1 MAEKLIPLEDAQS
14 IVLSHVV
21 PTDLIEIPVWQAAG
35 LPLAED
41 AVADIDISPFANSA
55 MDGYAVRSADLV
67 QASGEAPVTLDVI
80 GHEAAGH
87 VFEGAIAPG
96 ETVRI
101 MTGAP
106 VPEGADAVV
115 KYEIVEVLDGNGN
128 EGSRVSFSAPAKVGE
143 NVRSAAEEAHAGD
156 VVMHA
161 GEVVAPAGAGLLAS
175 AGYASVKVHAA
186 PRVGIISLGTELVAP
201 SELPARGQIRDS
213 NSSALMA
220 EAPDAG
226 AEPVFYGIA
235 PDDEQVIAELV
246 HRAVQ
251 ECDFVITSGGASAG
265 DYDYVTALVRREG
278 EVLFDRI
285 SMRPGKAIT
294 FGLLGGKPYLG
305 LSGNPAAA
313 YVGFEMLARPA
324 IRKMRGFAEGTR
336 PVQQATLTHGVKKRQ
351 HRRFFDR
358 ATVLRD
364 PATGPT
370 VCCVL
375 TKGRVSSR
383 REMPWTLCA
392 SICLRERCYR
402 RNAMEL
408 KISIVTCS
416 DTRDLAQDEAGA
428 ALEELIEAQG
438 WTVASH
444 VVVRDD
450 VSEIGDAIVDAADE
464 CHANV
469 VLTCGGTGLSM
480 RDVTPEATRAVC
492 DRDVPGIAEAIR
504 AYSMTKT
511 RRAMLSRA
519 ICMQRGHT
527 LVVNFPGSTKAARE
541 SWEAIADQLEHAAQM
556 TAGGGHTN

>member
-14 IVLSHVV
+14 IVLSHVA
-21 PTDLIEIPVWQAAG
+21 PTDLVEIPVWQAVG
-35 LPLAED
+35 LPSAED

-55 MDGYAVRSADLV
+55 MDGYAVRAADL
-67 QASGEAPVTLDVI
+67 AAATADTPVTLSVV

-87 VFEGAIAPG
+87 VFEGVVGVG

-106 VPEGADAVV
+106 LPEDADAVV
-115 KYEIVEVLDGNGN
+115 KYEIVEVLDGDGN
-128 EGSRVSFSAPAKVGE
+128 EGSHVRFSAPAKVGE
-143 NVRSAAEEAHAGD
+143 NVRSAAEEA
-156 VVMHA
+156 HA

-201 SELPARGQIRDS
+201 SKVPARGQIRDS

-220 EAPDAG
+220 EALDAG

-235 PDDEQVIAELV
+235 PDDEQAIAELV
-246 HRAVQ
+246 HRATR

-265 DYDYVTALVRREG
+265 DYDYVTALVKREG

-336 PVQQATLTHGVKKRQ
+336 PVQQAILTHGVKKRQ
-351 HRRFFDR
+351 DRRFFDR

-364 PATGPT
+364 PETGELLVT
-370 VCCVL
+370 EAKTQNSAL
-375 TKGRVSSR
+375 LGTMQR
-383 REMPWTLCA
+383 A
-392 SICLRERCYR
+392 NCLLRIDEGPC
-402 RNAMEL
+402 EL
-408 KISIVTCS
+408 K
-416 DTRDLAQDEAGA
+416 AGD
-428 ALEELIEAQG
+428 
-438 WTVASH
+438 V
-444 VVVRDD
+444 VDVVR
-450 VSEIGDAIVDAADE
+450 VDLPE
-464 CHANV
+464 GT
-469 VLTCGGTGLSM
+469 VL
-480 RDVTPEATRAVC
+480 
-492 DRDVPGIAEAIR
+492 
-504 AYSMTKT
+504 
-511 RRAMLSRA
+511 
-519 ICMQRGHT
+519 
-527 LVVNFPGSTKAARE
+527 
-541 SWEAIADQLEHAAQM
+541 
-556 TAGGGHTN
+556 

>member
-1 MAEKLIPLEDAQS
+1 MAKTLIPLEDAQA
-14 IVLSHVV
+14 IVLSQVRRTELV
-21 PTDLIEIPVWQAAG
+21 EIPVWQAAG

-41 AVADIDISPFANSA
+41 ATADIDISPFANSA
-55 MDGYAVRSADLV
+55 MDGYAVHAVDLAK
-67 QASGEAPVTLDVI
+67 ASTNAPVTLSVV

-87 VFEGAIAPG
+87 VFDGVIAPG

-115 KYEIVEVLDGNGN
+115 KYEIVDVLVGDGN
-128 EGSRVSFSAPAKVGE
+128 EGSRVRFSASAKAGE

-201 SELPARGQIRDS
+201 SDVPARGQIRDS

-220 EAPDAG
+220 EALDAG

-235 PDDEQVIAELV
+235 PDDEQAIAELV

-265 DYDYVTALVRREG
+265 DYDYVTALVKREG

-336 PVQQATLTHGVKKRQ
+336 PVQQAILTHGVKKRQ
-351 HRRFFDR
+351 DRRFFDR

-364 PATGPT
+364 PETGELLVT
-370 VCCVL
+370 EAKTQNSAL
-375 TKGRVSSR
+375 LGTMQR
-383 REMPWTLCA
+383 A
-392 SICLRERCYR
+392 NCLLRIDEGPC
-402 RNAMEL
+402 EL
-408 KISIVTCS
+408 KPGDVV
-416 DTRDLAQDEAGA
+416 G
-428 ALEELIEAQG
+428 
-438 WTVASH
+438 
-444 VVVRDD
+444 VVRVDLP
-450 VSEIGDAIVDAADE
+450 EDA
-464 CHANV
+464 
-469 VLTCGGTGLSM
+469 VL
-480 RDVTPEATRAVC
+480 
-492 DRDVPGIAEAIR
+492 
-504 AYSMTKT
+504 
-511 RRAMLSRA
+511 
-519 ICMQRGHT
+519 
-527 LVVNFPGSTKAARE
+527 
-541 SWEAIADQLEHAAQM
+541 
-556 TAGGGHTN
+556 

>member
-14 IVLSHVV
+14 IVLSHVA
-21 PTDLIEIPVWQAAG
+21 PTNLVEIPVWQAAG
-35 LPLAED
+35 FPLAED
-41 AVADIDISPFANSA
+41 AVADIDISPFDNSA
-55 MDGYAVRSADLV
+55 MDGYAVRSADLA
-67 QASGEAPVTLDVI
+67 QASGETPVTLDVI

-87 VFEGAIAPG
+87 VFEGVVGTG

-115 KYEIVEVLDGNGN
+115 KYEIVDMLDGDGN
-128 EGSRVSFSAPAKVGE
+128 EGSHVSFSAPAKIGE

-156 VVMHA
+156 VVMRA

-175 AGYASVKVHAA
+175 AGYASVHAA

-201 SELPARGQIRDS
+201 SNVPARGQIRDS

-220 EAPDAG
+220 EALDAG

-235 PDDEQVIAELV
+235 PDDEQAIAELV
-246 HRAVQ
+246 HRATR

-324 IRKMRGFAEGTR
+324 IRKMRGFAEGAR
-336 PVQQATLTHGVKKRQ
+336 SVQRAVLTHGVKKRQ
-351 HRRFFDR
+351 DRRFFDR

-364 PATGPT
+364 PETGELLVT
-370 VCCVL
+370 EAKTQNSAL
-375 TKGRVSSR
+375 LGTMQR
-383 REMPWTLCA
+383 A
-392 SICLRERCYR
+392 NCLLRIDEGPC
-402 RNAMEL
+402 
-408 KISIVTCS
+408 
-416 DTRDLAQDEAGA
+416 DLAAGD
-428 ALEELIEAQG
+428 
-438 WTVASH
+438 V
-444 VVVRDD
+444 VDVVR
-450 VSEIGDAIVDAADE
+450 VDLPE
-464 CHANV
+464 GT
-469 VLTCGGTGLSM
+469 VL
-480 RDVTPEATRAVC
+480 
-492 DRDVPGIAEAIR
+492 
-504 AYSMTKT
+504 
-511 RRAMLSRA
+511 
-519 ICMQRGHT
+519 
-527 LVVNFPGSTKAARE
+527 
-541 SWEAIADQLEHAAQM
+541 
-556 TAGGGHTN
+556 

>member
-1 MAEKLIPLEDAQS
+1 MAEKLIPLEDAQA
-14 IVLSHVV
+14 IVLSHVNRTEV
-21 PTDLIEIPVWQAAG
+21 VEIPVWQVAG
-35 LPLAED
+35 LLLAED

-55 MDGYAVRSADLV
+55 MDGYAVRSADLA

-87 VFEGAIAPG
+87 VFEGTIGAG

-115 KYEIVEVLDGNGN
+115 KYEIVDVLDGDGN
-128 EGSRVSFSAPAKVGE
+128 EGSRARFSAPAKVGE
-143 NVRSAAEEAHAGD
+143 NVRYAGD

-201 SELPARGQIRDS
+201 SDVPARGQIRDS

-220 EAPDAG
+220 EALDAG

-235 PDDEQVIAELV
+235 PDDERAIAELV

-265 DYDYVTALVRREG
+265 DYDYVTSLVRREG

-324 IRKMRGFAEGTR
+324 IRKMRGFAEGAR
-336 PVQQATLTHGVKKRQ
+336 PVQQAMLTHGVKKRQ

-364 PATGPT
+364 PETGELLVT
-370 VCCVL
+370 EAKTQNSAL
-375 TKGRVSSR
+375 LGTMQR
-383 REMPWTLCA
+383 A
-392 SICLRERCYR
+392 NCLLRIDEGPC
-402 RNAMEL
+402 EL
-408 KISIVTCS
+408 K
-416 DTRDLAQDEAGA
+416 AGD
-428 ALEELIEAQG
+428 
-438 WTVASH
+438 V
-444 VVVRDD
+444 VDVVR
-450 VSEIGDAIVDAADE
+450 VDLPEGA
-464 CHANV
+464 
-469 VLTCGGTGLSM
+469 VL
-480 RDVTPEATRAVC
+480 
-492 DRDVPGIAEAIR
+492 
-504 AYSMTKT
+504 
-511 RRAMLSRA
+511 
-519 ICMQRGHT
+519 
-527 LVVNFPGSTKAARE
+527 
-541 SWEAIADQLEHAAQM
+541 
-556 TAGGGHTN
+556 

>member
-14 IVLSHVV
+14 IVLSHVA
-21 PTDLIEIPVWQAAG
+21 PTDLVEIPVWQAAG

-55 MDGYAVRSADLV
+55 MDGYAVRAVDLAK
-67 QASGEAPVTLDVI
+67 ASTDAPVTLSVV

-87 VFEGAIAPG
+87 VFDGVIAPG

-115 KYEIVEVLDGNGN
+115 KYEIVEVLDGDGN
-128 EGSRVSFSAPAKVGE
+128 EGSHVSFSTPAKMGE
-143 NVRSAAEEAHAGD
+143 NVRSAAEEAHVGD

-220 EAPDAG
+220 EALDAG
-226 AEPVFYGIA
+226 AEPVFFGIA
-235 PDDEQVIAELV
+235 PDDEQTIAELV

-265 DYDYVTALVRREG
+265 DYDYVTALARREG

-336 PVQQATLTHGVKKRQ
+336 PVQQAILTHGVKKRQ

-358 ATVLRD
+358 AMVLHD
-364 PATGPT
+364 PETGELLVT
-370 VCCVL
+370 EAKTQNSAL
-375 TKGRVSSR
+375 LGTMQR
-383 REMPWTLCA
+383 A
-392 SICLRERCYR
+392 NCLLRIDEGPCD
-402 RNAMEL
+402 L
-408 KISIVTCS
+408 K
-416 DTRDLAQDEAGA
+416 AGD
-428 ALEELIEAQG
+428 
-438 WTVASH
+438 V
-444 VVVRDD
+444 VDVVR
-450 VSEIGDAIVDAADE
+450 VDLPEGA
-464 CHANV
+464 
-469 VLTCGGTGLSM
+469 VL
-480 RDVTPEATRAVC
+480 
-492 DRDVPGIAEAIR
+492 
-504 AYSMTKT
+504 
-511 RRAMLSRA
+511 
-519 ICMQRGHT
+519 
-527 LVVNFPGSTKAARE
+527 
-541 SWEAIADQLEHAAQM
+541 
-556 TAGGGHTN
+556 

>member
-1 MAEKLIPLEDAQS
+1 MAEKLIPLEDAQA
-14 IVLSHVV
+14 IVLSHVNLTGV
-21 PTDLIEIPVWQAAG
+21 VEIPVWQAAG

-55 MDGYAVRSADLV
+55 MDGYAVRAADLV
-67 QASGEAPVTLDVI
+67 AASADAPVTLSVV

-87 VFEGAIAPG
+87 VFEGTIGAG

-115 KYEIVEVLDGNGN
+115 KYEIVEVLDGDGN
-128 EGSRVSFSAPAKVGE
+128 EGSHVRFSASAKAGE

-156 VVMHA
+156 LVMHA

-201 SELPARGQIRDS
+201 SEVPARGQIRDS

-220 EAPDAG
+220 EALDAG

-235 PDDEQVIAELV
+235 PDDEQAISGLV
-246 HRAVQ
+246 RRAVR

-265 DYDYVTALVRREG
+265 DYDYVTALVQREG

-324 IRKMRGFAEGTR
+324 IRKMRGFAEGAR
-336 PVQQATLTHGVKKRQ
+336 PVQHAVLTHGVKKRQ
-351 HRRFFDR
+351 DRRFYDR
-358 ATVLRD
+358 ATVARDTQTGELMVTAAKSQNSALLGTMQRANCLLRINE
-364 PATGPT
+364 GP
-370 VCCVL
+370 C
-375 TKGRVSSR
+375 
-383 REMPWTLCA
+383 
-392 SICLRERCYR
+392 
-402 RNAMEL
+402 EL
-408 KISIVTCS
+408 EPGDVV
-416 DTRDLAQDEAGA
+416 D
-428 ALEELIEAQG
+428 
-438 WTVASH
+438 
-444 VVVRDD
+444 VVR
-450 VSEIGDAIVDAADE
+450 VDLPE
-464 CHANV
+464 GT
-469 VLTCGGTGLSM
+469 VL
-480 RDVTPEATRAVC
+480 
-492 DRDVPGIAEAIR
+492 
-504 AYSMTKT
+504 
-511 RRAMLSRA
+511 
-519 ICMQRGHT
+519 
-527 LVVNFPGSTKAARE
+527 
-541 SWEAIADQLEHAAQM
+541 
-556 TAGGGHTN
+556 

>member
-1 MAEKLIPLEDAQS
+1 MAETLIPLEDAQA
-14 IVLSHVV
+14 IVLSQVHGTDVV
-21 PTDLIEIPVWQAAG
+21 EIPVWQAAG

-41 AVADIDISPFANSA
+41 ATADIDISPFANSA
-55 MDGYAVRSADLV
+55 MDGYAVRAADLAK
-67 QASGEAPVTLDVI
+67 ASTDAPVTLSVV

-87 VFEGAIAPG
+87 VFDGVIAPG

-115 KYEIVEVLDGNGN
+115 KYEIVEVLDGDGN
-128 EGSRVSFSAPAKVGE
+128 EGSHVSFSTPAKVGE
-143 NVRSAAEEAHAGD
+143 NVRSAAEEAHDGD
-156 VVMHA
+156 VVMRA

-220 EAPDAG
+220 LDAG
-226 AEPVFYGIA
+226 ADPVFFGIA
-235 PDDEQVIAELV
+235 PDDEQAIAELV

-265 DYDYVTALVRREG
+265 DYDYVTELVRREG

-324 IRKMRGFAEGTR
+324 IRKMRGFAEGMR

-351 HRRFFDR
+351 PRRFFDR

-364 PATGPT
+364 PETGELLVT
-370 VCCVL
+370 EAKSQNSAL
-375 TKGRVSSR
+375 LGTMQR
-383 REMPWTLCA
+383 A
-392 SICLRERCYR
+392 NCLLRIDEGPC
-402 RNAMEL
+402 EL
-408 KISIVTCS
+408 KTGDV
-416 DTRDLAQDEAGA
+416 
-428 ALEELIEAQG
+428 
-438 WTVASH
+438 VN
-444 VVVRDD
+444 VVR
-450 VSEIGDAIVDAADE
+450 VDLPE
-464 CHANV
+464 GT
-469 VLTCGGTGLSM
+469 VL
-480 RDVTPEATRAVC
+480 
-492 DRDVPGIAEAIR
+492 
-504 AYSMTKT
+504 
-511 RRAMLSRA
+511 
-519 ICMQRGHT
+519 
-527 LVVNFPGSTKAARE
+527 
-541 SWEAIADQLEHAAQM
+541 
-556 TAGGGHTN
+556 